1 MQPTPREC
9 PEATACQAG
18 ISSHAN
24 DPPPLPLLLQVP
36 EPLRECH
43 VAAASNAE
51 GSALLL
57 TALAEVLERDD
68 ELPEL
73 SSDALAA
80 FTRTLNQQA
89 GQAG

>member
-1 MQPTPREC
+1 M
-9 PEATACQAG
+9 
-18 ISSHAN
+18 
-24 DPPPLPLLLQVP
+24 
-36 EPLRECH
+36 
-43 VAAASNAE
+43 AAASNAE